1 VKILFLDE
9 SGDHNLSIIDPQYP
23 IFVLGGVIVDEEFA
37 DGTLTEALDE
47 FKYEVFGRTDIVL
60 HTADI
65 TRNRN
70 GFEAMKEEQFRD
82 LFYSRLNELMRTMS
96 YSVVACVIRKDDYL
110 SRFGLAA
117 LDPYLISLDILVEI
131 FCFDVGDVLS
141 GGTIVAER
149 RDPTLDRGLELAWS
163 NLKIQGTRRIQGRV
177 VRERLS
183 DLRLLDKKE
192 NVAGLQLADLV
203 VSPIGRYV
211 LGKPTKEDWEI
222 VRFKLRRS
230 PMGNVE
236 NYGLVV
242 LPTGEEKR
250 PAPATQ

>member
-1 VKILFLDE
+1 MKILFLDE
-9 SGDHNLSIIDPQYP
+9 SGDHNLSVIDPQYP
-23 IFVLGGVIVDEEFA
+23 IFVLGGVIVDEEYA
-37 DGTLTEALDE
+37 EGPLTDALEE
-47 FKYEVFGRTDIVL
+47 FKTEVFGRTDIVL

-70 GFEAMKEEQFRD
+70 GFEAMKEEAFRD
-82 LFYSRLNELMRTMS
+82 HFYSRLNELMRTLS

-110 SRFGLAA
+110 SRSCLAA

-131 FCFDVGDVLS
+131 FCFAVGDVS
-141 GGTIVAER
+141 KGGSIVAEK
-149 RDPTLDRGLELAWS
+149 RDLTLDRGLELAWS
-163 NLKIQGTRRIQGRV
+163 NLNIQGTRRIQGRA
-177 VRERLS
+177 VRERLA
-183 DLRLLDKKE
+183 DLRLLDKKD

-222 VRFKLRRS
+222 VRRKLRRS
-230 PMGNVE
+230 PRGHVE

-242 LPTGEEKR
+242 LPTGE
-250 PAPATQ
+250 

>member
-1 VKILFLDE
+1 M
-9 SGDHNLSIIDPQYP
+9 
-23 IFVLGGVIVDEEFA
+23 LGGVIVDEEYA
-37 DGTLTEALDE
+37 EGPLTDALEE
-47 FKYEVFGRTDIVL
+47 FKTEVFGRTDIVL

-70 GFEAMKEEQFRD
+70 GFESMKEEAFRD
-82 LFYSRLNELMRTMS
+82 HFYSRLNELMLTLS

-110 SRFGLAA
+110 SRSGLAA

-131 FCFDVGDVLS
+131 FCFDVGDVS
-141 GGTIVAER
+141 KGGSIVAER

-163 NLKIQGTRRIQGRV
+163 NLNIQGTRRIQGRA
-177 VRERLS
+177 VRERLA
-183 DLRLLDKKE
+183 DLRLLDKKD

-203 VSPIGRYV
+203 VSPIGRCV

-222 VRFKLRRS
+222 VRRKLRRS
-230 PMGNVE
+230 PRGHVE

-242 LPTGEEKR
+242 LPTGE
-250 PAPATQ
+250 

>member
-1 VKILFLDE
+1 MSSVKVLFLDE
-9 SGDHNLSIIDPQYP
+9 SGDHNLSVIDSHYP
-23 IFVLGGVIVDEEFA
+23 IFVLGGVIVDEEYA
-37 DGTLTEALDE
+37 IGPLNEALDK
-47 FKYEVFGRTDIVL
+47 FKLELFGRSDIVL

-70 GFEAMKEEQFRD
+70 GFEAMKETAFRD
-82 LFYSRLNELMRTMS
+82 LFYSRLNQLMRTLS

-117 LDPYLISLDILVEI
+117 LDPYLISLDVLVEI
-131 FCFDVGDVLS
+131 FCFDVGDVS
-141 GGTIVAER
+141 GGGSIVAER
-149 RDPTLDRGLELAWS
+149 RDPLLDRTLELAWS
-163 NLKIQGTRRIQGRV
+163 NLKVQGTRRIQGRV

-183 DLRLLDKKE
+183 TLKLLDKKD

-211 LGKPTKEDWEI
+211 LGKPTKEDWE
-222 VRFKLRRS
+222 VVSRKLRRS
-230 PMGNVE
+230 PSGHVE

-242 LPTGEEKR
+242 LPVG
-250 PAPATQ
+250 Q

>member
-1 VKILFLDE
+1 MKILFLDE
-9 SGDHNLSIIDPQYP
+9 SGDHNLSVIDPQYP
-23 IFVLGGVIVDEEFA
+23 IFVLGGVIADEEFA
-37 DGTLTEALDE
+37 EGPLTDALEE
-47 FKYEVFGRTDIVL
+47 FKTEVFGRTDIVL

-70 GFEAMKEEQFRD
+70 GFESMKEEAFRD
-82 LFYSRLNELMRTMS
+82 HFYSRLNELMLTLS
-96 YSVVACVIRKDDYL
+96 YSVVTCVIRKDDYL

-131 FCFDVGDVLS
+131 FCFDVGDVS
-141 GGTIVAER
+141 KGGSIVAER

-163 NLKIQGTRRIQGRV
+163 NLNIQGTRRIQGRA
-177 VRERLS
+177 VRERLA
-183 DLRLLDKKE
+183 DLRLLDKKD

-211 LGKPTKEDWEI
+211 LGKPTKEDWGI
-222 VRFKLRRS
+222 VRRKLRRS
-230 PMGNVE
+230 PRSHVE

-242 LPTGEEKR
+242 LPTGE
-250 PAPATQ
+250 

>member
-1 VKILFLDE
+1 MSRVKILFLDE
-9 SGDHNLSIIDPQYP
+9 SGDHNLTIIDPQYP
-23 IFVLGGVIVDEEFA
+23 IFVLGGVIVDEEYA
-37 DGTLTEALDE
+37 DGTLQDALDE
-47 FKYEVFGRTDIVL
+47 FKSEVFGRTDIVL

-70 GFEAMKEEQFRD
+70 GFEAMKEAAFRD
-82 LFYSRLNELMRTMS
+82 LFYGRLNELMRTLS

-110 SRFGLAA
+110 SRLGLAA

-131 FCFDVGDVLS
+131 FCFDMGDVPR
-141 GGTIVAER
+141 GGAIVAER

-163 NLKIQGTRRIQGRV
+163 NLKIQGTRRIQGRA

-183 DLRLLDKKE
+183 ELKLLDKKE

-203 VSPIGRYV
+203 VSPIGKYV
-211 LGKPTKEDWEI
+211 LGKPIKEDWEI
-222 VRFKLRRS
+222 VRLKLRRS
-230 PMGNVE
+230 LRGSVE

-242 LPTGEEKR
+242 LPTGE
-250 PAPATQ
+250 

>member
-1 VKILFLDE
+1 MKILFLDE
-9 SGDHNLSIIDPQYP
+9 SGDHNLSVIDLQYP
-23 IFVLGGVIVDEEFA
+23 IFVLGGIIMDEEYA
-37 DGTLTEALDE
+37 TGPLNDALDE
-47 FKYEVFGRTDIVL
+47 FKHELFGRTDIIL

-70 GFEAMKEEQFRD
+70 GFEAMKDVAFRD
-82 LFYSRLNELMRTMS
+82 IFYSRLNQLMRTLS

-131 FCFDVGDVLS
+131 FCFDVGDAS
-141 GGTIVAER
+141 GGGSIVAER
-149 RDPTLDRGLELAWS
+149 RDPTLDRALELVWS
-163 NLKIQGTRRIQGRV
+163 NLQIQGTRRIQGRV

-183 DLRLLDKKE
+183 TLKLLDKKD

-222 VRFKLRRS
+222 VRDKLRRS
-230 PMGNVE
+230 PRGHVE

-242 LPTGEEKR
+242 LPAG
-250 PAPATQ
+250 Q

>member
-1 VKILFLDE
+1 MKTPFLDE
-9 SGDHNLSIIDPQYP
+9 SGDHNLSVIDPQYP
-23 IFVLGGVIVDEEFA
+23 IFVLGGVIIDEDYA
-37 DGTLTEALDE
+37 KGPMSDALDE
-47 FKYEVFGRTDIVL
+47 FKLDVFGRTDIVL

-70 GFEAMKEEQFRD
+70 GFEAMKEESFRD
-82 LFYSRLNELMRTMS
+82 RFYSRLNALMRTLS
-96 YSVVACVIRKDDYL
+96 YSVVACAIRKSDYL

-117 LDPYLISLDILVEI
+117 LDPYLISLDVLVEI
-131 FCFDVGDVLS
+131 FCFDVGDVKR
-141 GGTIVAER
+141 GGAIVAER

-177 VRERLS
+177 VRERLTTLS
-183 DLRLLDKKE
+183 LLDKKD

-211 LGKPTKEDWEI
+211 LGKPIKEDWEI
-222 VRFKLRRS
+222 VRRKLRRS
-230 PMGNVE
+230 PRGHVE

-242 LPTGEEKR
+242 LPTEE
-250 PAPATQ
+250 